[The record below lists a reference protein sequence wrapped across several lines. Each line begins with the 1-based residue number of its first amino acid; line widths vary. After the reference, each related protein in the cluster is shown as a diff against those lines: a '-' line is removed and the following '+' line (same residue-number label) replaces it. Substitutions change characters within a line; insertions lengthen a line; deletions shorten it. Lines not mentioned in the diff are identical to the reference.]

1 MNPLSEETVLFFRDA
16 RDPSLHN
23 ETRGDSTRAK
33 VTAGIPA
40 IDTSTKVTAEV
51 EVTLG
56 GAPSGGSP
64 RLDTRGEEIISR
76 NRRP

>member
-40 IDTSTKVTAEV
+40 VDTSTRVTQRLRSHSV
-51 EVTLG
+51 EPHH
-56 GAPSGGSP
+56 A
-64 RLDTRGEEIISR
+64 
-76 NRRP
+76 

>member
-40 IDTSTKVTAEV
+40 IDTSTRVT
-51 EVTLG
+51 
-56 GAPSGGSP
+56 P
-64 RLDTRGEEIISR
+64 RLSHTRWSPIDGV
-76 NRRP
+76 RPG